1 MKGIS
6 SEPVSGPMSS
16 AGIMRF
22 FDVSGGGPKITPMTV
37 IGVCLGFIALELI
50 ASVIF

>member
-1 MKGIS
+1 MKGIT

-22 FDVSGGGPKITPMTV
+22 FDVSGGGPKISPMAV
-37 IGVCLGFIALELI
+37 IGVCLGFIVLELI
-50 ASVIF
+50 ANLIF